1 MKLEGLWRAD
11 EGSGEEGFIFFFLEM
26 RKLGSDTS
34 VLAAVQHQI
43 ERVFREIADL
53 LPFN

>member
-1 MKLEGLWRAD
+1 MKLEGSWRAD
-11 EGSGEEGFIFFFLEM
+11 EGSGEEGFIFFLEM

-43 ERVFREIADL
+43 ERVFREITDL

>member
-1 MKLEGLWRAD
+1 MKDREKKVL
-11 EGSGEEGFIFFFLEM
+11 FYFFLEM